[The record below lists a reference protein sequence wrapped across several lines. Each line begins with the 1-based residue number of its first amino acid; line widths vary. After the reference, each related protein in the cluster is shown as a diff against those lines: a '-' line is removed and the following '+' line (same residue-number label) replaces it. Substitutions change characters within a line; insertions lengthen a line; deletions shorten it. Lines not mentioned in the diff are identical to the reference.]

1 MIKLTSLLK
10 EIETRKILV
19 PRRSGEERER
29 NRIIALK
36 RQIELNTKNGVY
48 EGNLNLQNAGLTS
61 LEFLGLGNINITGHF
76 DCTHNKLTSLKGA
89 PKSVGRT
96 FYCAYNNLTSL
107 EGAPESVGESFD
119 CSNNHPYLTSLEGAP
134 ESVGANFD
142 CENNKLTSL
151 EGAPESV
158 GGDFYCGSTK
168 LTSLEGAPK
177 SVGGSFFCDNNN
189 LTSLKGAPKSVGES
203 FDCSSQRN
211 GVKFSEED
219 VRNVSDVKEDIAV

>member
-89 PKSVGRT
+89 PESVGGG
-96 FYCAYNNLTSL
+96 FYCSSNNLTSL
-107 EGAPESVGESFD
+107 EGAPERVGGDFD
-119 CSNNHPYLTSLEGAP
+119 CSSNNLTSLEGAP
-134 ESVGANFD
+134 ERVGGSFY
-142 CENNKLTSL
+142 CGGNKLTSLKDAPERVGGSFGCSGNILTSL
-151 EGAPESV
+151 EGAPERIS
-158 GGDFYCGSTK
+158 GDFH
-168 LTSLEGAPK
+168 
-177 SVGGSFFCDNNN
+177 
-189 LTSLKGAPKSVGES
+189 
-203 FDCSSQRN
+203 CSSQRN
-211 GVKFSEED
+211 GVKFSKED
-219 VRNVSDVKEDIAV
+219 VRKVSNVKGRIFV